1 MKFAA
6 TLIAAVFANESPAD
20 GVKANCETDPDIKTC
35 WESYFHMSY
44 NNVTGLVEVDAD
56 SMTGSCGMQYIPAN
70 SILPNRTYDITYS
83 SQPDYLAFGDGA
95 FVTPDGKLTGFDGVS
110 GVVNGIAT
118 WNTAGPAQAWYDANT
133 NGAGELAVDNTTR
146 FDHEDCFTT
155 DVNRWIS
162 VSEATD
168 HGAPLED
175 AMFMMVDSKKDVPS
189 NFAIANY
196 GELGNAV
203 SVSLGVSCDTNSIS
217 SHMGTVT
224 PGSDTDCSFSI
235 EVTDDQA
242 QLLYFTATT
251 NEPVDFFVATVTA

>member
-6 TLIAAVFANESPAD
+6 ALIATVFANGSPAD
-20 GVKANCETDPDIKTC
+20 AVKANCDTDPDIKTC
-35 WESYFHMSY
+35 WESYFNMKF
-44 NNVTGLVEVDAD
+44 NNVTNKVEVDAE
-56 SMTGSCGMQYIPAN
+56 STTGSCGMQYIPVGY
-70 SILPNRTYDITYS
+70 ILPNRTYDITWS
-83 SQPDYLAFGDGA
+83 DQPDYLAFGDGA
-95 FVTPDGKLTGFDGVS
+95 FVTPNGQLTGFDGIS

-118 WNTAGPAQAWYDANT
+118 WNTAGPDQAWYDDIT
-133 NGAGELAVDNTTR
+133 NGAGELEVHNTTR

-155 DVNRWIS
+155 DINKWIQ
-162 VSEATD
+162 VSEPTD
-168 HGAPLED
+168 NGAPLED
-175 AMFMMVDSKKDVPS
+175 AMFMMVDSKKDVPT

-196 GELGNAV
+196 GEIDNVV
-203 SVSLGVSCDTNSIS
+203 SVSLGVACDTNSVS

-251 NEPVDFFVATVTA
+251 NAPVDFFVATVTA